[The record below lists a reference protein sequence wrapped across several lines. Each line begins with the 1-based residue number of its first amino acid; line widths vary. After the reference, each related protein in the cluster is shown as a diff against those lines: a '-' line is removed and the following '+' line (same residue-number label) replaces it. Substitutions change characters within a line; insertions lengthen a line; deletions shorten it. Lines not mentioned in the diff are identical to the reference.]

1 VIVVI
6 GSKRVK
12 RQVDGTIQ
20 AFESC
25 MNHIRRLDT
34 KYEFTEQEKLELYR
48 FEYQLK
54 NLSKELKRELMDV

>member
-1 VIVVI
+1 MI

-12 RQVDGTIQ
+12 RQVEGTLQ

-25 MNHIRRLDT
+25 MSQIRRLDK
-34 KYEFTEQEKLELYR
+34 KYEFTEQEKLELDR

-54 NLSKELKRELMDV
+54 NLSEELSKDMN

>member
-1 VIVVI
+1 MI

-12 RQVDGTIQ
+12 RQVEGTIE

-25 MNHIRRLDT
+25 MSHIRRLDT

-54 NLSKELKRELMDV
+54 NLSKELKRELIRGV

>member
-1 VIVVI
+1 MI

-12 RQVDGTIQ
+12 RQVEGTLE

-25 MNHIRRLDT
+25 MSHIRNLDM
-34 KYEFTEQEKLELYR
+34 KYEFTEQEKIELYK

-54 NLSKELKRELMDV
+54 NLSKELSKDLN

>member
-1 VIVVI
+1 MF

-12 RQVDGTIQ
+12 RQVESTLE

-25 MNHIRRLDT
+25 MNHIRRLDM
-34 KYEFTEQEKLELYR
+34 KYKFTEQEKLELYK

-54 NLSKELKRELMDV
+54 NLSKELSKDLN

>member
-1 VIVVI
+1 MI

-12 RQVDGTIQ
+12 RQVEGTIE

-34 KYEFTEQEKLELYR
+34 KYEFTEQEK
-48 FEYQLK
+48 K
-54 NLSKELKRELMDV
+54 NYISLNIS